1 MDYTWG
7 RMMALN
13 HSTRGSMNG
22 TESISLIEKKKT
34 PHMKLD

>member
-13 HSTRGSMNG
+13 LVLNNG
-22 TESISLIEKKKT
+22 TEYISLIEKKKT
-34 PHMKLD
+34 PHMKPD